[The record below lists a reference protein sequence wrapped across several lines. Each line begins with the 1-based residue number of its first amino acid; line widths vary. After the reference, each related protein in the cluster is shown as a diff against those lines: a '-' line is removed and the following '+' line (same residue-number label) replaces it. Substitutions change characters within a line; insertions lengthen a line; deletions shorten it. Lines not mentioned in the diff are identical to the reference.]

1 MPKNHKSAQKIL
13 DISLKLF
20 NKHGF
25 ENVRMQDIVDKL
37 ATYGLSK
44 GAIYHY
50 FDSKDDILE
59 SIFWQYEQQI
69 KQIWQIQ

>member
-59 SIFWQYEQQI
+59 SIFWQYEQQMR
-69 KQIWQIQ
+69 QQ